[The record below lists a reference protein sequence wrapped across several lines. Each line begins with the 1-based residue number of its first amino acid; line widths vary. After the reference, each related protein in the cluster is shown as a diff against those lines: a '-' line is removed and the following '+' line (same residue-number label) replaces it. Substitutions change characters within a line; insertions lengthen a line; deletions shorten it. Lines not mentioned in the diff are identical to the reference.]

1 MLNIHINSFQPGY
14 VHRIC
19 GADTSSQGIFHA
31 KAQAF
36 VDVISGW
43 VTAVEDDVW
52 EFEQFVSKE
61 RKLLKKGVRP

>member
-36 VDVISGW
+36 VDVISRW
-43 VTAVEDDVW
+43 VTAVEDDV
-52 EFEQFVSKE
+52 
-61 RKLLKKGVRP
+61 